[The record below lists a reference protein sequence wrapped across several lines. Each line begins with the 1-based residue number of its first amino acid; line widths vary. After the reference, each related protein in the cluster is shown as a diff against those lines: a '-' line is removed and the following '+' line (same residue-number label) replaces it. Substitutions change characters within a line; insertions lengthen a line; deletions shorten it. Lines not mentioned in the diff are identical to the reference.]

1 MDGSYCQCMIGPVAG
16 AFLRYKIVSSPM
28 ILGAIPVNVLFVAII
43 LKNFGLKGNVCFKM
57 LK

>member
-16 AFLRYKIVSSPM
+16 AFIIQDSFLQR
-28 ILGAIPVNVLFVAII
+28 LGAIPVNVLFVAII

>member
-1 MDGSYCQCMIGPVAG
+1 MIGAVAG
-16 AFLRYKIVSSPM
+16 TFLRYKIVSSPM

-43 LKNFGLKGNVCFKM
+43 LKNFGLKGIVCFKM